1 MMHCRTGLV
10 ICAVFFVLAACLAHA
25 RAARGAEVMKYF
37 SVDVDNTLNGR
48 ARPSTSADIA
58 TRLRKGDCVVSSGK
72 VTKADGFSW
81 VQIMHPRDVSQSVW
95 VANKFIKASPFC
107 EQAFDQ
113 AQALYTAL
121 ADVWVPFYGQFCK
134 TKNYAMTFS
143 MPDAAAKLL
152 RTGAA
157 PTMETQ
163 YIFYCSDTGKEKTDP
178 AEKYP
183 GGEVA
188 ETVIET
194 METAAGQTMY
204 DELCKL
210 SAEDA
215 FFQVFTP
222 EANAADAAL
231 TLSYFG
237 GADCGQTLHI
247 KKTGGKWQSAKLVFH
262 CAVCM

>member
-1 MMHCRTGLV
+1 MMTCRTSLV
-10 ICAVFFVLAACLAHA
+10 FYAVFFVLAAALAPV
-25 RAARGAEVMKYF
+25 RTRGAEALKYY

-81 VQIMHPRDVSQSVW
+81 VQIMHPRDISQSVW
-95 VANKFIKASPFC
+95 VASKFIKASPFC

-113 AQALYTAL
+113 AQALYL
-121 ADVWVPFYGQFCK
+121 SFADAWGPFYGAFCK
-134 TKNYAMTFS
+134 TKDYTMSFS
-143 MPDAAAKLL
+143 MPDAAADML
-152 RTGAA
+152 RAGAA
-157 PTMETQ
+157 STMESQ
-163 YIFYCSDTGKEKTDP
+163 YIFYCYDTGKERADP
-178 AEKYP
+178 VEKSS
-183 GGEVA
+183 GADVMQA
-188 ETVIET
+188 VIET

-210 SAEDA
+210 PAEDA

-231 TLSYFG
+231 TFSYFG
-237 GADCGQTLHI
+237 GADCGQTLHM
-247 KKTGGKWQSAKLVFH
+247 KKTGGKWQSARLVFH